1 MAVTDQNRL
10 NLNNLGRL
18 FRGNTDI
25 LAAVAFIAMVVIIII
40 PVTKW
45 VLDILLTLNIAFALV
60 VLLVT
65 LFASDTRELNIF
77 PSVLLTATLFRLAL
91 NISSTRLI
99 LSEADAGSVIQAF
112 GQFVVAGNYVVGM
125 VVFVIITVVQF
136 VVITNGAGRVAEVAA
151 RFTLDALP
159 GKQMSIDADFNAGLI
174 DEETA
179 RNKRK
184 ELQKEA
190 DFYGSMDGASKFVR
204 GDAIAGIVI
213 VLINIVGG
221 LGIGVLQLGMNVE
234 EAASV
239 FTILTVGDGLVAQVP
254 ALLISTSAGM
264 LVTRST
270 AEASFGE
277 EMTAQLVAFP
287 KVIMLAAVLL
297 FFLGVVPG
305 MPPLPFF
312 LLAAAGGVLSFVLFR
327 ERRQVVEEAK
337 AEAEQEAEK
346 LPPEPDD
353 FSSILKV
360 ELMEVEIGYN
370 LVELTDESKGGNL
383 LERITAARKK
393 AVNELGIIIQPIRV
407 RDNLQLGPFDY
418 RFKLKGNE
426 IARGQV
432 RPGLYMALNPEG
444 ELPPGLDG
452 IDTKEPTFNLP
463 AVWISGEAR
472 FKAEALG
479 CTVVDASTV
488 LITHLTEV
496 IKSNA
501 HELLGRQ
508 AVKEMIESLREINP
522 AVVEELTP
530 EVLSLGEVQ
539 KVMQNLLREKV
550 PLHDLVTMMEELSDQ
565 ARVTKDID
573 SLTESVRQALRRT
586 ITNQYINDQGKLD
599 VVTIDPKLEKMI
611 SESIQT
617 TRQGS
622 FPVMEPQMTQNLIDG
637 IGRVIDSL
645 AQKGISPVILTSPAI
660 RLPLKRLLD
669 RFHLPVS
676 VLSINEILPE
686 VKVEAVGVI
695 KENEN

>member
-1 MAVTDQNRL
+1 MAVTDQKWMNFKSTGKL
-10 NLNNLGRL
+10 IT
-18 FRGNTDI
+18 GNTDI
-25 LAAVAFIAMVVIIII
+25 LAAVAFILMVVIIII
-40 PVTKW
+40 PVNKW
-45 VLDILLTLNIAFALV
+45 ILDMLLTLNIAFALV

-174 DEETA
+174 DEDTA
-179 RNKRK
+179 RTKRK

-213 VLINIVGG
+213 VLINLVGG
-221 LGIGVLQLGMNVE
+221 LGIGVFQLGMNVE

-287 KVIMLAAVLL
+287 KVIMLTAVLL

-312 LLAAAGGVLSFVLFR
+312 LLAAAGGALSFVLFR
-327 ERRQVVEEAK
+327 EKRQVVEEARM
-337 AEAEQEAEK
+337 EAEQEAET
-346 LPPEPDD
+346 LQPEPDD

-370 LVELTDESKGGNL
+370 LVELTNESRGGNL
-383 LERITAARKK
+383 LDRITAARKK

-432 RPGLYMALNPEG
+432 RPGLHMALNPEG
-444 ELPPGLDG
+444 ELPMELEG
-452 IDTKEPTFNLP
+452 IETKEPTFNLP
-463 AVWISGEAR
+463 AVWISDEAR
-472 FKAEALG
+472 FKAEAMG

-488 LITHLTEV
+488 MITHLTEA

-508 AVKEMIESLREINP
+508 AVKEMIESLREVNP
-522 AVVEELTP
+522 AVLEELTP

-586 ITNQYINDQGKLD
+586 ITNQYVNDEGKLD

-611 SESIQT
+611 SGSIQT

-622 FPVMEPQMTQNLIDG
+622 FPVMEPQITQNLVDG
-637 IGRVIDSL
+637 IGRVVDSL

-669 RFHLPVS
+669 RFHLPVA
-676 VLSINEILPE
+676 VLSINEILPQ
-686 VKVEAVGVI
+686 VKVEAAGVI